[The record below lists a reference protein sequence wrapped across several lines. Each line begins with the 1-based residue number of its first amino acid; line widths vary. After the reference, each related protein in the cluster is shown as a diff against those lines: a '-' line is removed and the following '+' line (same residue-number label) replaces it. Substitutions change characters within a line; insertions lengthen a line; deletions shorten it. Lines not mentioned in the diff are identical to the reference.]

1 MSCVGVVEGVGVCPG
16 AGVAGVGAG
25 EGVGVGV
32 GVGVAGFCGLFSCRR
47 SVEVT
52 FFGVSSL
59 KSSRNWSSRNFGVRG
74 RRSMRAS
81 WPSSVLCPVSKIM
94 YVPSGLQ
101 ETVLLPLFA
110 RKLKGCALP
119 AASTGAT

>member
-1 MSCVGVVEGVGVCPG
+1 MSCAGVVEGVGVCPG
-16 AGVAGVGAG
+16 AGVGVGVG
-25 EGVGVGV
+25 EGDGVGVGV
-32 GVGVAGFCGLFSCRR
+32 VCGLFSCLR

-52 FFGVSSL
+52 LFGVSSL

-81 WPSSVLCPVSKIM
+81 WPSSVLCPVSKMM

-110 RKLKGCALP
+110 RKLTGWALP
-119 AASTGAT
+119 AVSTGAT